1 MSAPNPRLATSADVM
16 QRSKMGM
23 AVAPASSGGRA
34 QIHQIWTVAN
44 VPDLD
49 LAANH
54 NGSSARVLLGLR
66 ITESSGADDIA
77 HFGLPALLPR
87 WWPSTRSARGS
98 LSPGHPIQVVRRVR
112 SAGSNSTAKGRVI
125 RPGVPATSVVRVT
138 YRPRLKEHTTIF
150 GVPCSSTR
158 Q

>member
-23 AVAPASSGGRA
+23 VVAPASSGGRA

-77 HFGLPALLPR
+77 HFELPALLPR
-87 WWPSTRSARGS
+87 WWPSTRSEHSEPVRLRTDKPNGHLFNFFA
-98 LSPGHPIQVVRRVR
+98 SP
-112 SAGSNSTAKGRVI
+112 
-125 RPGVPATSVVRVT
+125 
-138 YRPRLKEHTTIF
+138 
-150 GVPCSSTR
+150 
-158 Q
+158 